1 MRLLLVLVCLYI
13 PIASAT
19 GDKVYIYLRRDPSE
33 NTPLIR
39 PHMSNG
45 TCLIDAK
52 ALFVVAPAEGKTID
66 DYKFYL
72 EICEEAPA
80 ADQPENQ
87 PKDQQV
93 QCQKV
98 SKIYPDCSDDCT
110 EYNEFDSNIRFSFND
125 SYTPKRLFLW
135 VRVADSRHFPAKDY
149 PAGRSFLFR
158 MVMNDSDGT
167 PIKHPES
174 EILQFSSKKCEDAE
188 PEIQPTEMN
197 PTKNPTG
204 APSKAS
210 TDSPTSTGISTDDS
224 TSKHEKEAQKEKS
237 TDASVTSKHEKKEQK
252 EVPTVLPTKTV
263 AEPTTGAGSNIRSSD
278 DEIDA
283 EKNGISRLTN
293 FSGLIYILALP
304 LADYLAL

>member
-1 MRLLLVLVCLYI
+1 M
-13 PIASAT
+13 
-19 GDKVYIYLRRDPSE
+19 
-33 NTPLIR
+33 
-39 PHMSNG
+39 
-45 TCLIDAK
+45 
-52 ALFVVAPAEGKTID
+52 
-66 DYKFYL
+66 
-72 EICEEAPA
+72 
-80 ADQPENQ
+80 
-87 PKDQQV
+87 
-93 QCQKV
+93 
-98 SKIYPDCSDDCT
+98 
-110 EYNEFDSNIRFSFND
+110 
-125 SYTPKRLFLW
+125 
-135 VRVADSRHFPAKDY
+135 RVADSRHFPAKDY

-158 MVMNDSDGT
+158 MAMSDSDGT
-167 PIKHPES
+167 PIQHPKS

-263 AEPTTGAGSNIRSSD
+263 AEPTTGVPKNASISKGVNAMTLSTAAPSSSLATDPTEILTKMSNETIISIKTPNVSIEKPIKFCSGAGSNIRSSD